1 MHTPPLPYR
10 HAPAHHTAVTS
21 GTGLADALFSTT
33 QLRVLGLLFG
43 QPHRSFYANELI
55 TTTGS
60 GSGAVQ
66 RELARLAQSGLVTT
80 KLLGRQKHY
89 QANPASPLFSELCS
103 IAAKT
108 VGLAEPLR
116 RALGTLAAHIA
127 AAFVFGSVAKKSDSA
142 SSDIDLMIISDA
154 LTYADVFG
162 ALEEV
167 GQQLGREV
175 KPTIYSREE
184 WADRL
189 ARSDG
194 FVRRVM
200 EQPRIW
206 LIGNDDALAEP

>member
-1 MHTPPLPYR
+1 MPHR
-10 HAPAHHTAVTS
+10 HAPAHQAAVPS
-21 GTGLADALFSTT
+21 SAGLADALFSTT

-55 TTTGS
+55 TATGS

-80 KLLGRQKHY
+80 KLFGRQKHY

-108 VGLAEPLR
+108 VALAEPLR
-116 RALGTLAAHIA
+116 RALGASAAHIA
-127 AAFVFGSVAKKSDSA
+127 AAFVFGSIAKKSDSA
-142 SSDIDLMIISDA
+142 NSDIDLMVISDA

-175 KPTIYSREE
+175 KPTIFSREE
-184 WADRL
+184 WRDRL
-189 ARSDG
+189 ARRDG